1 MGKSSLSFTACILA
15 LLCPFVSP
23 TPLDK
28 GPAGQAPQVEP
39 RDVVTVTRHVVN
51 SIVQSNPPFYN
62 RACKAGGCTFAY
74 EVRSPIIL
82 PPNSTPQHDLTGS
95 EKVGI
100 SFLLAHRGT
109 KHSLLFHAP

>member
-1 MGKSSLSFTACILA
+1 MGKPSLFFLTACILA
-15 LLCPFVSP
+15 LLCPFISP

-62 RACKAGGCTFAY
+62 TACKAGGCTFSY
-74 EVRSPIIL
+74 EVRSPII
-82 PPNSTPQHDLTGS
+82 PPTPLHNT
-95 EKVGI
+95 I
-100 SFLLAHRGT
+100 
-109 KHSLLFHAP
+109 